1 MEMQLLNLREPEAA
15 SFSYARILRCVG
27 QALDDLNL
35 KAFQVK
41 QQGDLYEVQVWQKGI
56 YSAPEIELRY
66 APEDLKRLEH
76 EGRKRRRH
84 PPKKPN
90 FFTISQLLRL
100 AGNYLDRV
108 EGRLVK
114 ISWQKQADRIQSVT
128 LQYEPLE
135 EQRGEDKPSA
145 TIEEIC
151 LYIYRQKKRLTS
163 LS

>member
-1 MEMQLLNLREPEAA
+1 MEMQLLNLREPEVA
-15 SFSYARILRCVG
+15 FSYARTLRCVG
-27 QALDDLNL
+27 QALDDLSL

-41 QQGDLYEVQVWQKGI
+41 LQNDVYEVQAWQKGI

-66 APEDLKRLEH
+66 TAEDLKRLEH
-76 EGRKRRRH
+76 EGRRKRRH
-84 PPKKPN
+84 PPKRTN
-90 FFTISQLLRL
+90 FFTVSQLLRL

-128 LQYEPLE
+128 LQYEPIE
-135 EQRGEDKPSA
+135 EQRKEEKPSA

-151 LYIYRQKKRLTS
+151 LHIYRQKKRLAS
-163 LS
+163 LP